1 MYVVRNIVGQGV
13 VALTL
18 ESLTQELE
26 RGLVR
31 LRWFN
36 LCKTVNNLKSE
47 VGEAL
52 SGRHECC
59 LGLLQLVRCVGPKR
73 I

>member
-1 MYVVRNIVGQGV
+1 MYVVRNIVRQVV

-36 LCKTVNNLKSE
+36 LCKTAKNLKSE

-52 SGRHECC
+52 SGWHECC
-59 LGLLQLVRCVGPKR
+59 LGLLQLVRCARPKR